1 MRLADPTPLRAAQLF
16 AEFGRECERVCL
28 ETAQHCQFT
37 GGDSAQAPVLR
48 DFFACARVSQMSR
61 VSLTL
66 GSELTQPLL
75 LACHA
80 ACVNVTRACA
90 ALLGAV
96 GEDEHLESCAT
107 ACLDC
112 AAACETLL
120 ETEFPDPCV
129 AGRAWRIRISTDEA
143 LTRATRV

>member
-1 MRLADPTPLRAAQLF
+1 MRLADPTPLRTAQLF
-16 AEFGRECERVCL
+16 AELGRECERACL
-28 ETAQHCQFT
+28 ETAQHCPIP
-37 GGDSAQAPVLR
+37 GGDSAHAPVLR

-61 VSLTL
+61 ASLTL

-90 ALLGAV
+90 ALLGAI
-96 GEDEHLESCAT
+96 GEDELLERCAA

-112 AAACETLL
+112 AAACEALL
-120 ETEFPDPCV
+120 ETAFPDPCST
-129 AGRAWRIRISTDEA
+129 GKAWRIPISTA
-143 LTRATRV
+143 ATLTGVTRV